1 MAQRLTS
8 REQLDRSVAESDLQA
23 SFVDAARLMGWKH
36 MHVSDS
42 RRMVRKQGQ
51 LVMVGD
57 AECKGWPDLFL
68 AHEATGRI
76 LIVEVKRE
84 TERLSDEQKVWFR
97 VLEACGLTTF
107 VLRPSN
113 YDEGLAL
120 LRRRQPAAS
129 GRAAAA

>member
-1 MAQRLTS
+1 MAPRLTA
-8 REQLDRSVAESDLQA
+8 RQRLDRSVTHEELQD
-23 SFVDAARLMGWKH
+23 SFVSAARLLGWKL

-42 RRMVRKQGQ
+42 RRMVRKEGQ

-76 LIVEVKRE
+76 LVVEIKTE
-84 TERLSDEQKVWFR
+84 TDKLKPDQAEWLR
-97 VLEACGLTTF
+97 VLDACNLTTI
-107 VLRPSN
+107 VVRPSN

-120 LRRRQPAAS
+120 LRRRPSRRIAA
-129 GRAAAA
+129 